1 MSMQLYVNDLQSL
14 KKLYI
19 FIKNIYL
26 NMNTFWL
33 ALERG
38 HRNQSI
44 DSYFNHLFFLFYSKL
59 IKMRTG
65 KE

>member
-1 MSMQLYVNDLQSL
+1 MCVQLYVSSFQSL

-19 FIKNIYL
+19 FRMKIYL

-59 IKMRTG
+59 IAMRTG